1 MMTVQERISQWVD
14 AHEAELIRDIGRL
27 VAVRSVRGEAEPDA
41 PFGPGPRAALD
52 EALALC
58 SEYGFA
64 TEIYGCAVGTA
75 DLNDQPSR
83 LDILGHLDVVVEGD
97 GWDTPPYE
105 AVLKGDG
112 CLYGRGTD
120 DDKGPVVMALF
131 AMRCVRELGLPI
143 KHGCR
148 LIMGTNEE
156 SGSEDLP
163 HYYSKHAP
171 APNTFTPDTGFPVY
185 NVEKGTFRP
194 HLTRSWLAET
204 ALPRVSSIEGGLCI
218 NVIPADA
225 RATVLG
231 MDAAEVLRLGAD
243 AAARCGVVLSACG
256 VDSGAELSVHGRQ
269 AHASTPWEGANG
281 ITALLAVLSSLP
293 LADCESTR
301 AIRTLAECFPH
312 GDWLGETCGIAQK
325 DDISGELTISLDLL
339 SLCDTGLDVQLD
351 SRVPICADEANCKQ
365 IFDARLSS
373 LGFSV
378 ESEMHPAHH
387 TPAEGEFVSTLL
399 RCYETYSGRKGECV
413 ATGGGTYVH
422 EIPGGV
428 AFGAGMPGFVS
439 NMHGANER
447 INIRDSLAACK
458 IFALAIAELC
468 GE

>member
-148 LIMGTNEE
+148 LIMGTER
-156 SGSEDLP
+156 GVRLRG
-163 HYYSKHAP
+163 P
-171 APNTFTPDTGFPVY
+171 APLLLQARPCSEHLHAGHRLSRLQRG
-185 NVEKGTFRP
+185 KGHVPPPPHPQPGLPGPPCPASRP
-194 HLTRSWLAET
+194 S
-204 ALPRVSSIEGGLCI
+204 
-218 NVIPADA
+218 
-225 RATVLG
+225 RA
-231 MDAAEVLRLGAD
+231 
-243 AAARCGVVLSACG
+243 AC
-256 VDSGAELSVHGRQ
+256 
-269 AHASTPWEGANG
+269 AST
-281 ITALLAVLSSLP
+281 SSP
-293 LADCESTR
+293 
-301 AIRTLAECFPH
+301 P
-312 GDWLGETCGIAQK
+312 
-325 DDISGELTISLDLL
+325 
-339 SLCDTGLDVQLD
+339 
-351 SRVPICADEANCKQ
+351 
-365 IFDARLSS
+365 
-373 LGFSV
+373 
-378 ESEMHPAHH
+378 
-387 TPAEGEFVSTLL
+387 TPAPQCSAWTPP
-399 RCYETYSGRKGECV
+399 RS
-413 ATGGGTYVH
+413 
-422 EIPGGV
+422 
-428 AFGAGMPGFVS
+428 
-439 NMHGANER
+439 
-447 INIRDSLAACK
+447 
-458 IFALAIAELC
+458 
-468 GE
+468 

>member
-148 LIMGTNEE
+148 LIMGTDEE
-156 SGSEDLP
+156 SGSADIA
-163 HYYSKHAP
+163 YY
-171 APNTFTPDTGFPVY
+171 
-185 NVEKGTFRP
+185 
-194 HLTRSWLAET
+194 
-204 ALPRVSSIEGGLCI
+204 
-218 NVIPADA
+218 
-225 RATVLG
+225 
-231 MDAAEVLRLGAD
+231 
-243 AAARCGVVLSACG
+243 
-256 VDSGAELSVHGRQ
+256 
-269 AHASTPWEGANG
+269 
-281 ITALLAVLSSLP
+281 
-293 LADCESTR
+293 
-301 AIRTLAECFPH
+301 
-312 GDWLGETCGIAQK
+312 
-325 DDISGELTISLDLL
+325 
-339 SLCDTGLDVQLD
+339 
-351 SRVPICADEANCKQ
+351 
-365 IFDARLSS
+365 
-373 LGFSV
+373 
-378 ESEMHPAHH
+378 
-387 TPAEGEFVSTLL
+387 
-399 RCYETYSGRKGECV
+399 
-413 ATGGGTYVH
+413 
-422 EIPGGV
+422 
-428 AFGAGMPGFVS
+428 
-439 NMHGANER
+439 
-447 INIRDSLAACK
+447 
-458 IFALAIAELC
+458 
-468 GE
+468 